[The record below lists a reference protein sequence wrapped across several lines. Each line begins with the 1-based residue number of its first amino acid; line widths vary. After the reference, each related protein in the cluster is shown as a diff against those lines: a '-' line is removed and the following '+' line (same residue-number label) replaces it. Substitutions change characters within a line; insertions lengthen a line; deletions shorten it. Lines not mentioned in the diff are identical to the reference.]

1 LEVNKNSFKIIVNKL
16 NDNFMIYPQTML
28 TVADNTGAKKVMC
41 IRVLGG
47 GKKYAKIGDT
57 IIAVVKE
64 AIPNMP
70 IKRSD
75 IVRAI
80 VVRTKKT
87 IRRQDGMYIRFD
99 DNAAVIVNVDN
110 NPRGT
115 RVFGPV
121 AREIRDKNFS
131 KIVSLAP
138 EVL

>member
-1 LEVNKNSFKIIVNKL
+1 
-16 NDNFMIYPQTML
+16 MIYPQTIL

-41 IRVLGG
+41 IRILGG
-47 GKKYAKIGDT
+47 NKKYATIGDT

-75 IVRAI
+75 VVKAI

-99 DNAAVIVNVDN
+99 DNAAVIVNADN

>member
-1 LEVNKNSFKIIVNKL
+1 
-16 NDNFMIYPQTML
+16 MIYPQTIL

-47 GKKYAKIGDT
+47 NKKYAKIGDT

-64 AIPNMP
+64 ATPNMP

-75 IVRAI
+75 VVRAVI
-80 VVRTKKT
+80 VRTKKSVH
-87 IRRQDGMYIRFD
+87 RPDGMYIKFN
-99 DNAAVIVNVDN
+99 DNAAVIVNMDN

-121 AREIRDKNFS
+121 AKEIREKRYS

>member
-1 LEVNKNSFKIIVNKL
+1 
-16 NDNFMIYPQTML
+16 MIYPQTIL
-28 TVADNTGAKKVMC
+28 TVADNTGARKIMC
-41 IRVLGG
+41 IRILGG
-47 GKKYAKIGDT
+47 NKKYAKVGDT

-64 AIPNMP
+64 SIPNMP
-70 IKRSD
+70 VKRSD

-80 VVRTKKT
+80 IVRTRHT
-87 IRRQDGMYIRFD
+87 IRRNDGMFIRFD
-99 DNAAVIVNVDN
+99 DNAAVIVNLDK

-121 AREIRDKNFS
+121 ACEIRDKNFS